1 MKQVG
6 IPTCPYCGRKVNL
19 IRMWTLKRDGEFVC
33 PGCGGISNVY
43 HAPVMT
49 LFAAVCAVIAFVIFA
64 VTRFILDQVNL
75 MTCIYVFLP
84 FAVFFVGSMFLVQL
98 REPVVR
104 QGRRES
110 AAARGMK
117 PYFAAASGR
126 RLRLAGKK
134 SRRIS
139 PRLLLS
145 LSNRRKIWRLHV
157 RFRPNR
163 ERLSLFDRP
172 ANRCASPRAIPIS
185 VPAPPLVPRLP
196 EGRRRHARRAAAI
209 FIPAAVGRAIPTAHR
224 PICASRTAT
233 PPSFAAARL
242 KCSSACSRSKIAN
255 ISHPI
260 PKTAGD
266 KAGCF
271 RVWFGFYI

>member
-1 MKQVG
+1 MERDDFMKQVG

-110 AAARGMK
+110 AAARRDEAVLRRRQRQAI
-117 PYFAAASGR
+117 AA
-126 RLRLAGKK
+126 
-134 SRRIS
+134 
-139 PRLLLS
+139 
-145 LSNRRKIWRLHV
+145 
-157 RFRPNR
+157 NR
-163 ERLSLFDRP
+163 EE
-172 ANRCASPRAIPIS
+172 IKTYQ
-185 VPAPPLVPRLP
+185 PAPS
-196 EGRRRHARRAAAI
+196 AAPVKQAENLE
-209 FIPAAVGRAIPTAHR
+209 ATRAIPTQQ
-224 PICASRTAT
+224 RTAAPVRQT
-233 PPSFAAARL
+233 REPLRQPSGYTDI
-242 KCSSACSRSKIAN
+242 SSRSSFGSTTARRTPSTTQEGSRDIYSSSRGQGYSYSTSAHLRQQDGDAAELRRRKIEMLKRLQQEQN
-255 ISHPI
+255 REYQSSD
-260 PKTAGD
+260 PKDSG
-266 KAGCF
+266 
-271 RVWFGFYI
+271 R